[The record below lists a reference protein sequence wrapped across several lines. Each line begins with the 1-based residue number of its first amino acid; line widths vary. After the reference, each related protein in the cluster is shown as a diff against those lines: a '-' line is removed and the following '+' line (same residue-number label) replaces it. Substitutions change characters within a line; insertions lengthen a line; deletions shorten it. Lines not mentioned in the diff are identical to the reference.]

1 MTSKREAFVPLEGN
15 EYGSA
20 IAAIVGGGL
29 EPADF
34 VLEERRS
41 NVRQPGGILKVHKL
55 ISVKRLTGG
64 FQRQYNGGPGGGW
77 PYEFERDL
85 AKGCFTLT

>member
-1 MTSKREAFVPLEGN
+1 MTSKREMFAPLEGA
-15 EYGSA
+15 EYSSA

-41 NVRQPGGILKVHKL
+41 SVRQPGGVQKVHKL

-64 FQRQYNGGPGGGW
+64 FQRQYNCGPGGGW

-85 AKGCFTLT
+85 AKGCYALT